1 MKNLKSLIALF
12 VVAASISFVAC
23 SGEAKTEETP
33 ATETATETPA
43 AAPMAADSAAAT
55 TAPAADS
62 ASMAH

>member
-33 ATETATETPA
+33 ATETATETAVETPVQEEVVVETPTETPA
-43 AAPMAADSAAAT
+43 ET
-55 TAPAADS
+55 PAK
-62 ASMAH
+62 